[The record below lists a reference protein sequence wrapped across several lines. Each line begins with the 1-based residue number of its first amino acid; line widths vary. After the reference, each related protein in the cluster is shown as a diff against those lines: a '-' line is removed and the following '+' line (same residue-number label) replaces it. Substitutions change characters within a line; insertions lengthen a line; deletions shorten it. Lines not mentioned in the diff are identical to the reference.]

1 MKPDAFTADQLP
13 STSEDLRARLRVAE
27 ETLRAI
33 RANEVDALVIGPGGR
48 EQICT
53 LDGADEPYRI
63 FVEAMGEGAATIA
76 PDGIILYCNASFA
89 RLLNEPVEQVIGSSI
104 YQFVTPENEGHLRA
118 LLWEGITGCAK
129 RDFKL
134 LVS

>member
-1 MKPDAFTADQLP
+1 MKSNGS
-13 STSEDLRARLRVAE
+13 STDELTRGEDELRARLRVAE

-89 RLLNEPVEQVIGSSI
+89 RLLNEPVEQVIGSS
-104 YQFVTPENEGHLRA
+104 
-118 LLWEGITGCAK
+118 
-129 RDFKL
+129 
-134 LVS
+134 